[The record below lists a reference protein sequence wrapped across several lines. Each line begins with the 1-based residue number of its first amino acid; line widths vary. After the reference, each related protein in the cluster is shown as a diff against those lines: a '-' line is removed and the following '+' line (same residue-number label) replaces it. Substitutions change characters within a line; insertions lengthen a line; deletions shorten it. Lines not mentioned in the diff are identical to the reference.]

1 MERKFNKFGKPLPN
15 KDELKFLSI
24 TDKIIRKRLGEYLDE
39 QFNDWVGSDDTEWPD
54 FESQLDSGVFDTTDT
69 EELADLII
77 NGENIKDNRGTPVY
91 YRCLKTI
98 MNWFFKDIKYEESK
112 NDYKRGN
119 WNKGWVPDIANTLGT
134 DFEES
139 YALVLLWLHKELE
152 KFGTGVSEIKKS
164 LKESSIKNLIK
175 KMLKEQIVKH
185 EHKICSILT
194 CDKLH
199 EILNKIEHNRLN
211 PKQKFKLK
219 GIIDRYQR
227 DVKNNLK
234 DVPKNGGLKGATGD
248 SEKDFC
254 DEYLHQIQTL
264 ICEPIQE

>member
-15 KDELKFLSI
+15 KDELKLLSI
-24 TDKIIRKRLGEYLDE
+24 TDKIIRKRLGEYLVE
-39 QFNDWVGSDDTEWPD
+39 QFNDWVGSDDTEWTD

-112 NDYKRGN
+112 NVYERGN

-164 LKESSIKNLIK
+164 LKESSVKNLIK

-219 GIIDRYQR
+219 GIIDKYQR

-254 DEYLHQIQTL
+254 DEYLSQIQSL
-264 ICEPIQE
+264 ICEPIQK